1 MIRSDLKY
9 IFQGGRSTTNKHR
22 LGGEKGSSSSLIL
35 EIYLKN
41 AVSPTN
47 LIVSRTVVYSS
58 QAVEKQKKKTAGV
71 FHDVFQVADWEGKI
85 SRKPRD
91 FFPQMR
97 LPCLAINPKTCESC
111 PGIRH

>member
-58 QAVEKQKKKTAGV
+58 QAVEKQKKNSWC
-71 FHDVFQVADWEGKI
+71 F
-85 SRKPRD
+85 S
-91 FFPQMR
+91 
-97 LPCLAINPKTCESC
+97 
-111 PGIRH
+111 